1 MYDYRLK
8 FQLKE
13 LHVMHNDAIIRR
25 DKAKADL
32 EREEKEIYADRKQ
45 RELEIQKVRKEAEEK
60 KVQAQLIQRR
70 IVSYCCR
77 ILFINQWFITLLGNL
92 P

>member
-1 MYDYRLK
+1 
-8 FQLKE
+8 
-13 LHVMHNDAIIRR
+13 MHDDAIIRR

-70 IVSYCCR
+70 IVSYYYHWR
-77 ILFINQWFITLLGNL
+77 NTEGDDANTKQPEGINNCMKS
-92 P
+92 